1 MRVTR
6 KTWWTELTTPIVGFD
21 EGEGAGSGT
30 SGEGAGEGAG
40 SAGEGAGEGQ
50 GSQGT
55 GTEGAGAGE
64 DVSGL
69 KSALEKERNDR
80 KAMEK
85 ELKALR
91 KAEETRTNAE
101 KSEID
106 RAKDAEAKTSTKLE
120 KLAAGFRKTAVNS
133 AILKAATA
141 AKFLDPSDAL
151 RPEVIEAIGVEQ
163 DEDDP
168 SQVTID
174 EASVTKAV
182 KALATS
188 KKHYVTPAGGSQN
201 NGGQQQQKPKSG
213 SQFGGG
219 ASQSN
224 LTADEQAL
232 IKRYPALASRIS

>member
-6 KTWWTELTTPIVGFD
+6 NNWWMQLTQPIIGFD
-21 EGEGAGSGT
+21 EPGEGAGAGASN
-30 SGEGAGEGAG
+30 EGAGEGAG
-40 SAGEGAGEGQ
+40 NAGEGAGEGQ

-55 GTEGAGAGE
+55 STEGAGAGE

-69 KSALEKERNDR
+69 KSALQKERDEK
-80 KAMEK
+80 KALDK

-91 KAEETRTNAE
+91 KDKEARENAE
-101 KSEID
+101 KTEVQ
-106 RAKDAEAKTSTKLE
+106 RATEAEAKQSTKVQ
-120 KLAAGFRKTAVNS
+120 KLAAGFRQNVVNS
-133 AILKAATA
+133 AILKAAA
-141 AKFLDPSDAL
+141 NAKFLDPSDAL

-174 EASVTKAV
+174 EASVTRAV

-188 KKHYVTPAGGSQN
+188 KKHYLATDDTKQR
-201 NGGQQQQKPKSG
+201 QQQAPKSG
-213 SQFGGG
+213 SSFGGG
-219 ASQSN
+219 APQPN

-232 IKRYPALASRIS
+232 AKRYPALARRT

>member
-6 KTWWTELTTPIVGFD
+6 NMWWTELTKPIVGFD
-21 EGEGAGSGT
+21 EGEGAGAGA
-30 SGEGAGEGAG
+30 SGEGAGEGANG
-40 SAGEGAGEGQ
+40 AGEGAGEGE

-55 GTEGAGAGE
+55 GTEGEGAGE

-80 KAMEK
+80 KALDK

-91 KAEETRTNAE
+91 KEKETREAAE
-101 KSEID
+101 KSEIE
-106 RAKDAEAKTSTKLE
+106 RATDTATKE
-120 KLAAGFRKTAVNS
+120 SARVAKLAAGFRKSAVN
-133 AILKAATA
+133 AAVLKAASA

-151 RPEVIEAIGVEQ
+151 RPEVLDAIGVEQ

-182 KALATS
+182 RALAAS
-188 KKHYVTPAGGSQN
+188 KKHYVTPAGG
-201 NGGQQQQKPKSG
+201 GQQQNGQQQRQQKSG
-213 SQFGGG
+213 STFGGAG
-219 ASQSN
+219 NQSN
-224 LTADEQAL
+224 LTADEQTLA
-232 IKRYPALASRIS
+232 KRYPALAHRIS